1 MKKSRILLLVLAVAL
16 LTGLIIYH
24 LPQHR
29 RVTMP
34 VCNADG
40 EVSTLEIDVKYYRR
54 LFSTPWVKG
63 TVTFDG
69 VVYQDYYADLKTNNV
84 EEIGSNSSFWGW
96 DFCLQPLNDLLP
108 DNMKFVK
115 VSSFTD
121 VWDHFSNSMNT
132 IFFIGAKDTND
143 FRFDKVMFFYSDE
156 SNKTESGSIRGINYC
171 GPARTVEEAR
181 QIAEEMGY
189 NFG

>member
-63 TVTFDG
+63 TVAFDG
-69 VVYQDYYADLKTNNV
+69 VVYQDYHAVLKTNNV

-96 DFCLQPLNDLLP
+96 DWDLLP
-108 DNMKFVK
+108 NKNSRPSNMDFIKINSDQTEQTWLSNTENRIYFFDVRG
-115 VSSFTD
+115 TD
-121 VWDHFSNSMNT
+121 TFEQVL
-132 IFFIGAKDTND
+132 II
-143 FRFDKVMFFYSDE
+143 YSDE
-156 SNKTESGSIRGINYC
+156 KMTDAFGSTSGITYY

>member
-24 LPQHR
+24 LPQRR
-29 RVTMP
+29 RVSMP

-54 LFSTPWVKG
+54 LFSTPWVEG
-63 TVTFDG
+63 TVAFDG
-69 VVYQDYYADLKTNNV
+69 VVYQDYYADLKTYNV

-96 DFCLQPLNDLLP
+96 DWDLSPNKNSRPSNMDFIKIISDETKQNWLRNGVNRINFFDVRGNDS
-108 DNMKFVK
+108 FEK
-115 VSSFTD
+115 VL
-121 VWDHFSNSMNT
+121 
-132 IFFIGAKDTND
+132 II
-143 FRFDKVMFFYSDE
+143 YSDE
-156 SNKTESGSIRGINYC
+156 ELTNSSGRISGIPYY

-189 NFG
+189 KLG